1 VAELVKAT
9 VKTRRVLI
17 VDDRHKDWFAF
28 RQGLLRCVADASG
41 IACPAIR
48 TGTDRS
54 MLLAEARTNPE
65 AASHPQGMAGQ
76 KMTAGETK
84 TGPDHYGQGPAG
96 HFPP

>member
-1 VAELVKAT
+1 MAELVKAT
-9 VKTRRVLI
+9 VKTRRVVI

-65 AASHPQGMAGQ
+65 AASHPQGLPVGGRRNALEPRLFAM
-76 KMTAGETK
+76 ET
-84 TGPDHYGQGPAG
+84 
-96 HFPP
+96 